1 MASIF
6 VQIPAYHDLEL
17 ERTLESL
24 YSNSSGDNLINVGIH
39 FNYYE
44 HMPISIEKCFSQRRK
59 NGEVRKIINKA
70 PIGLGASL
78 SRYLANSLYD
88 GEDYYLQLDSHM
100 RLRKNWDRIV
110 IEDFEYL
117 KKNYKSNIV
126 MSAYPNMYT
135 INGTASDHTHFSA
148 WSNFPAESNSV
159 EMNDINWIG
168 HAIGAQIKKKE
179 DRCKE
184 RNLTDNRHNNIS
196 GAFTFS
202 TGEIHPIYTP
212 LPNVIIE
219 ETILSMKFIS
229 KGFNIVGRLREV
241 AKHLGPH
248 PYMLSLSGRNDVHDE
263 SYEVFLLE
271 YPRRLARVDFA
282 DLHPVSRDIH
292 IIKNQ
297 LIENPEERYILFNEM
312 SLNEYLELSD
322 LEMIS

>member
-24 YSNSSGDNLINVGIH
+24 YSNSSGENLINVGIH

-44 HMPISIEKCFSQRRK
+44 HMPVSIEKCFSQRRE

-88 GEDYYLQLDSHM
+88 GEEYYLQLDSHM
-100 RLRKNWDRIV
+100 QLRKNWDRII

-135 INGTASDHTHFSA
+135 HDYIHFSS
-148 WSNFPAESNSV
+148 WVNFPAESNTV

-168 HAIGAQIKKKE
+168 HAIGAHIKKKE

-202 TGEIHPIYTP
+202 TGEISSIYTP

-219 ETILSMKFIS
+219 ETILSMKIIS

-241 AKHLGPH
+241 ARHLGPH
-248 PYMLSLSGRNDVHDE
+248 PYMLSLSNFNDVYDE
-263 SYEVFLLE
+263 SYEAFLLE

-282 DLHPVSRDIH
+282 DLHPVSRDVH
-292 IIKNQ
+292 VVKNQ
-297 LIENPEERYILFNEM
+297 IIGNPEEKYILFNGM

-322 LEMIS
+322 LEIVS